1 MAGASIVAGSS
12 TQISRISKPI
22 DLTRSKRSRVRLE
35 KGETQ
40 MNVLAP
46 YRMGDS
52 RKPGP
57 WNLPLFGPGGKENS
71 GPRRARLLRRP
82 TSEGRTCGPGERG
95 QTALVNCFGRRPLG
109 GRSCAVWGRRSKAS
123 QGGNRGQEGARL
135 GSGASYGDLRIADR
149 SGVSARGPVARN
161 LGGGNDDD
169 DRVRSRGCGALALAL
184 RSGKD

>member
-1 MAGASIVAGSS
+1 MLRAGNGMTVVARTAALAVLNRLGPLSA
-12 TQISRISKPI
+12 RR
-22 DLTRSKRSRVRLE
+22 DRLT
-35 KGETQ
+35 G
-40 MNVLAP
+40 
-46 YRMGDS
+46 
-52 RKPGP
+52 
-57 WNLPLFGPGGKENS
+57 
-71 GPRRARLLRRP
+71 LRRMRA
-82 TSEGRTCGPGERG
+82 SVKG
-95 QTALVNCFGRRPLG
+95 FGRRPLG